1 MASVLFQIINCSSVI
16 IDPIIYIM
24 YHEKY
29 RKAID
34 KVLGA
39 VQRKRDAKDNGRKRM
54 DLSFASRDSIS
65 GRHNS
70 IIVDHSQSMKVNCGT
85 IGSTYHKLIKNL
97 HSPPTQ

>member
-1 MASVLFQIINCSSVI
+1 
-16 IDPIIYIM
+16 M

-39 VQRKRDAKDNGRKRM
+39 THRKKDFKDNGRKRLE
-54 DLSFASRDSIS
+54 LSFASRDSIS

-70 IIVDHSQSMKVNCGT
+70 MIVDHSQSMKVNCGT
-85 IGSTYHKLIKNL
+85 IGSTYHNLIKNL
-97 HSPPTQ
+97 HNPPTQ